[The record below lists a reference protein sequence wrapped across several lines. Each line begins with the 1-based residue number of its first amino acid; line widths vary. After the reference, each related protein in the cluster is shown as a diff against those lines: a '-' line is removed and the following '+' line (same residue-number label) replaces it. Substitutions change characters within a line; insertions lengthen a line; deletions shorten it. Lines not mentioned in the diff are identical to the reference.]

1 MWGDETGVGITIAR
15 GQGKKLQQLVVAA
28 TATRVRN
35 LGPQQPRQQW
45 T

>member
-15 GQGKKLQQLVVAA
+15 GQGKKLQQLVVA